1 MKADV
6 IFVLDASAS
15 ISGPDFKQQLNFVRT
30 VIRDIHIDPA
40 MVRCGL
46 VTYGDKIR
54 VEFGLRTYSSAE
66 SAMKAVSLVRQLRGN
81 TRTDLAIQTVRQMMA
96 DDKRSGV
103 PQIGI
108 VITDGQSDNQTATR
122 VEAEA
127 AHQAGITMFAVG
139 VGKHVD
145 DKELGSI
152 ASQKDYRFNVESFNG
167 LETIRKILTT
177 KACDVESKNDQTTET
192 VPLQDDQTTKSAPP
206 QNVTG

>member
-1 MKADV
+1 
-6 IFVLDASAS
+6 
-15 ISGPDFKQQLNFVRT
+15 
-30 VIRDIHIDPA
+30 

-54 VEFGLRTYSSAE
+54 VEFGLRTYSSAA
-66 SAMKAVSLVRQLRGN
+66 SAMKAVSLVSQLRGK
-81 TRTDLAIQTVRQMMA
+81 TRTDRALQKMRQMMA

-103 PQIGI
+103 TQIGI
-108 VITDGQSDNQTATR
+108 VITDGQSDNRTATR

-145 DKELGSI
+145 DRELGSI
-152 ASQKDYRFNVESFNG
+152 ASQKGFRFNVESFNG

-177 KACDVESKNDQTTET
+177 KACDVESKNDQTTEGAL
-192 VPLQDDQTTKSAPP
+192 PQNDQTTTPTP
-206 QNVTG
+206 TQNVTG